1 MENDTYALITPARNE
16 EALIEKTL
24 KSVVGQ
30 SVRPKMWII
39 VSDGSTDRTD
49 DIVMRY
55 ATAYNFIRLLRR
67 EPNSNR
73 NYASRVYAMHT
84 GVEQVKELEYDFI
97 GCLDADVSFEPHYY
111 ESILARF
118 RANPRLG
125 IAGGTIWNKDNNGF
139 REQSASRDHVAG
151 AIQMFRRK
159 CYEEIGGLTPSKVGG
174 ADTIAEITARMRGW
188 QTRSFSDLR
197 VLHYR
202 QIGIRT
208 RSPNVWHARIHAGI
222 FQYSMG
228 YHWLFVLVRSLYKI
242 FERPY
247 LLGSILTLCGFSL
260 ANLQRKE
267 RAVSNEVVKYLRREQ
282 LSKLS
287 RIFGNDIRATNSK
300 SNNDK
305 FLYEEKYHLSRHEYL
320 ITNQKY
326 YLLRARLALERYFDK
341 DDIDKK
347 ALEFGVGL
355 GQNIY
360 FLRSRA
366 GFDISEFARSFARKK
381 GIDCYSTIEEI
392 PNEHFDI
399 VLCCHVLEHL
409 DNPLQSL
416 KVISQK
422 LKARGK
428 IILVIPKER
437 HKKAS
442 FELDGNQH
450 LYAWNFRTINNLLNR
465 AGFEVVENAAYPGR
479 GYFKLMPLASITYR
493 LWRLATSI
501 VGRAVLSW
509 ELKIVA
515 LKRPECEEGESR

>member
-1 MENDTYALITPARNE
+1 
-16 EALIEKTL
+16 
-24 KSVVGQ
+24 
-30 SVRPKMWII
+30 MWII

-55 ATAYNFIRLLRR
+55 AMGYNFIRLLRR

-73 NYASRVYAMHT
+73 NYASQVYAMLT
-84 GVEQVKELEYDFI
+84 GVEHVKELEYDFI

-125 IAGGTIWNKDNNGF
+125 IAGGWLWNKDNNGF
-139 REQSASRDHVAG
+139 RKQSASSDHVAG
-151 AIQMFRRK
+151 PIQMFRRK
-159 CYEEIGGLTPSKVGG
+159 CYEEIGGLTPTPSRVGG
-174 ADTIAEITARMRGW
+174 ADTIAEITARMKGW
-188 QTRSFSDLR
+188 QTKSFSDLR

-202 QIGIRT
+202 QVGTATI
-208 RSPNVWHARIHAGI
+208 SSNVWRVKIKGGI
-222 FQYSMG
+222 FQYSIG

-242 FERPY
+242 FQRPY
-247 LLGSILTLCGFSL
+247 LLGSILTLYGFCL

-267 RAVSNEVVKYLRREQ
+267 RVMPNEVVKYLRREQ

-287 RIFGNDIRATNSK
+287 RVFVNNIRSTDCESND
-300 SNNDK
+300 DK
-305 FLYEEKYHLSRHEYL
+305 FLYEDKYHLRQHEYL

-341 DDIDKK
+341 DDIGKK

-392 PNEHFDI
+392 PNEHFDV

-409 DNPLQSL
+409 DDPLQSL

-428 IILVIPKER
+428 LILVISKER

-442 FELDGNQH
+442 FELDANQH

-515 LKRPECEEGESR
+515 LKRPEPEEGEGR